1 LTQEELLAEVK
12 YKDGLLT
19 AVLQD
24 YQTDEVLMV
33 GFMNEEAL
41 RKTLETGEVWFYSR
55 SRQTL
60 WHKGETSGHRQLV
73 KAIKV
78 DCDGDALLLKVES
91 VGGCVCH
98 TGERSCFF
106 RAVETPDGEKT
117 PEKVDFQLLNTLY
130 QLILDRKV
138 NPKPGSYTC
147 YLWEKGQDK
156 ILKKVGEEAAEVLI
170 GSKNNRQEEVIYE
183 TADLVY
189 HLLVLLAWHGI
200 EPAAIIKELE
210 KRR

>member
-1 LTQEELLAEVK
+1 MTKEELLTEVK

-19 AVLQD
+19 VVLQD
-24 YQTDEVLMV
+24 FQTNEVLMV

-41 RKTLETGEVWFYSR
+41 QKTLETGEAWFYSR
-55 SRQTL
+55 SRQEL
-60 WHKGETSGHRQLV
+60 WHKGATSGHRQLI
-73 KAIKV
+73 KEIKV

-98 TGERSCFF
+98 TGQRSCFF
-106 RAVETPDGEKT
+106 RGLAPEGEKVA
-117 PEKVDFQLLNTLY
+117 EGVDFQLFNTLY
-130 QLILDRKV
+130 QLILDRKE
-138 NPKPGSYTC
+138 NPKAGSYTC
-147 YLWEKGQDK
+147 YLWEQGQDK
-156 ILKKVGEEAAEVLI
+156 ILKKVGEEAAEVII
-170 GSKNNRQEEVIYE
+170 GSKNNSQDEVIYE
-183 TADLVY
+183 TADLLY